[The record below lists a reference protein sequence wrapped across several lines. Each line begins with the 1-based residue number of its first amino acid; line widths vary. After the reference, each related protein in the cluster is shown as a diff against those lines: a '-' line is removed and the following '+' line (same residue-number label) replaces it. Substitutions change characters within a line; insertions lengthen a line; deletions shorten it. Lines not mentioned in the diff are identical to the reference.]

1 MYVLHTESIGEND
14 EKTMRIRISVLVPLY
29 NTPENFLREML
40 ESVQNQTYKEWE
52 LCLADASDG
61 KHVYVSEIVADYM
74 KKDARIKYTKL
85 CENRGI
91 SENTNACID
100 ISTGNYYALLDHD
113 DVLDKSALKEIAK
126 VICKKEADFIY
137 TDEAKFIN
145 SVQEWLEPNYKPDYA
160 KYDLR
165 AHNYICHLTVYSKEL
180 LERVGRYRRE
190 FDGSQD
196 YDMVLRLT
204 EKAKQIVHIPKI
216 LYYWRIHNGSVA
228 AGVENKFYAVD
239 AAKKAIFQQ
248 LIRSEERGE
257 VITYAPLSLRFH
269 TIYEIEKN
277 FCITIVLFGSKNME
291 VLKRCI
297 ESLESNAGYENFEY
311 LILTEKEYFDSA
323 EIALKHMKNIHTYQ
337 IISENRNCTRVNKL
351 LTRCGKDYLLFLNAN
366 SKIEGHGFLKELLML
381 ASRKDVGWV
390 GPKILNDENTIK
402 HAGIALT
409 KAVNTGVVNRFY
421 GEQADAMGYE
431 AGLHHIRN
439 VSALSDE
446 CMIIQ
451 TDKFW
456 ELGGLSDEWEWY
468 TGIDMCLKATRKAYL
483 NVWTPYAQ
491 MVGLA
496 VEKMP
501 TTKES
506 KQFVKR
512 WKDIY
517 LKEDPYYNK
526 FIRYDL
532 DNIHHKNT
540 LYFLLK
546 RVIRYWRGN

>member
-1 MYVLHTESIGEND
+1 
-14 EKTMRIRISVLVPLY
+14 MRIKFSILVPLY
-29 NTPENFLREML
+29 NTPEIFLCEML
-40 ESVQNQTYKEWE
+40 DSVLNQTYKEWE
-52 LCLADASDG
+52 LCLANASDE
-61 KHVYVSEIVADYM
+61 KHTYVSEIVAAYA
-74 KKDARIKYTKL
+74 KKDTRIKYTKL
-85 CENRGI
+85 NKNKGI

-113 DVLDKSALKEIAK
+113 DILDKSALKEIAK
-126 VICKKEADFIY
+126 AICKERADFIY
-137 TDEAKFIN
+137 TDEAKFTN
-145 SVQEWLEPNYKPDYA
+145 SIQEWFGPNYKPDFA
-160 KYDLR
+160 KYELR
-165 AHNYICHLTVYSKEL
+165 AHNYICHLIAYSRAL
-180 LERVGRYRRE
+180 LESVGRYRKE

-204 EKAKQIVHIPKI
+204 EKAKHIVHIQKI
-216 LYYWRIHNGSVA
+216 LYFWRVHNGSVA
-228 AGVENKFYAVD
+228 AGVENKLYAVD
-239 AAKKAIFQQ
+239 AAKKAIFEQ
-248 LIRSEERGE
+248 LTRSEERGE

-269 TIYEIEKN
+269 TIYEIGEKN
-277 FCITIVLFGSKNME
+277 CITIVLFGTNNLE
-291 VLKRCI
+291 VLERCI

-311 LILTEKEYFDSA
+311 LILVEKEYSDNF
-323 EIALKHMKNIHTYQ
+323 EVALKHMKNIHTYQ
-337 IISENRNCTRVNKL
+337 IISENWNYVRVNKL
-351 LTRCGKDYLLFLNAN
+351 LSKCGQDYLLFLNAN

-390 GPKILNDENTIK
+390 GPKILNSENTIK

-421 GEQADAMGYE
+421 GESADAMGYE

-446 CMIIQ
+446 CMLIQ
-451 TDKFW
+451 IDKFW

-468 TGIDMCLKATRKAYL
+468 SGIDLCFKAMTKAYI

-496 VEKMP
+496 VPKMP
-501 TTKES
+501 TAKES
-506 KQFVKR
+506 KRFVKK

-532 DNIHHKNT
+532 DNIHDKNSP
-540 LYFLLK
+540 YILLK
-546 RVIRYWRGN
+546 MVIKYLLGK